1 MHKILLDNKLVYYQV
16 FLKNNKNIYLRVK
29 NNIVN
34 ITAPKS
40 FLKTDIEG
48 FLIKHQSF
56 ILKHIDIIKK
66 PLYDTDKFNL
76 WGFEYEIN
84 KYDGLN
90 IEFDE
95 QKVNIPKTFTAKDVE
110 KFYKQEVIKEIN
122 HLMVNLV
129 REMKEINLVNLSFK
143 SQLMKSRLGSCN
155 TSVRKINLNSILA
168 RFDKKYLRAVLIHEL
183 VHLNVANHQKSFYS
197 LLYKYVPDY
206 KELRKNINDLV
217 KKIDI

>member
-1 MHKILLDNKLVYYQV
+1 MHKLLLDNKLVYYQV

-29 NNIVN
+29 DEIVY

-48 FLIKHQSF
+48 FLIKHKDF
-56 ILKHIDIIKK
+56 ILKHMDIVKK

-76 WGFEYEIN
+76 WGYEYDIERF
-84 KYDGLN
+84 DGKH
-90 IEFDE
+90 IAFDE
-95 QKVNIPKTFTAKDVE
+95 QKVYIPESFTFKDIE

-122 HLMVNLV
+122 HLMLNLV
-129 REMKEINLVNLSFK
+129 IEIKEIDLTNLNFK

-155 TSVRKINLNSILA
+155 ISRRKINLNSILA

-206 KELRKNINDLV
+206 RDLRKNINDSV